1 MRLRL
6 LLLWRRIQS
15 SYWFVPALMSG
26 AAIAM
31 AYGVLA
37 LDLLTPPG
45 FGAPPDWVPI
55 PGPDAARALLSTLA
69 GSMITV
75 AGVTFSIVIVAL
87 TVASSQYGPRLLTPL
102 MRDTGN
108 QVSLGAFVAAFFY
121 CLIVLL
127 HLPAEGDG
135 QPFPHLSVFG
145 AVFVSMASL
154 GVLIYFFD
162 HVSTSLQAGHMVLE
176 AGRHLDRVLRELFPD
191 QEDSA
196 EADPDPPADE
206 ATRAITAHRN
216 GYLSRIDEAG
226 LVELATSK
234 DLRIAM
240 AVEPGAFVLR
250 GQPVARA
257 APALEIDDGLGERI
271 AGHWNLVA
279 LREQSDDPTLAV
291 DQLTEMA
298 VRALSPGI
306 NDPYTALAAL
316 DRLTAALTVAV
327 ERPAPP
333 TVLVDD
339 DGAPRL
345 YRKPVPLAE
354 LLARAYD
361 PIRRYGASDPRV
373 LGRIL
378 ASVRALHARAHLGP
392 TRDQLEAL
400 AAAVEATAEE
410 GLTLSRDRDRVIRPP
425 AGSATTGGAKGG

>member
-1 MRLRL
+1 MSLRSL
-6 LLLWRRIQS
+6 VTWRRIRS
-15 SYWFVPALMSG
+15 SYWFLPALMSG
-26 AAIAM
+26 GAIAI
-31 AYGVLA
+31 AYTVLA
-37 LDLLTPPG
+37 VDLLTPAD
-45 FGAPPDWVPI
+45 FGAPPAWVPV

-135 QPFPHLSVFG
+135 QPFPNLSVFG
-145 AVFVSMASL
+145 AVFVSMTSL

-176 AGRHLDRVLRELFPD
+176 AGEHLDRVMRELFP
-191 QEDSA
+191 E
-196 EADPDPPADE
+196 EPPAGTAGPGPAADE
-206 ATRAITAHRN
+206 ATRSITAQRD
-216 GYLSRIDEAG
+216 GYLSRVDELG
-226 LVELATSK
+226 LVHLAHAK
-234 DLRIAM
+234 DLRITLA
-240 AVEPGAFVLR
+240 AEPGAFVLR
-250 GQPVARA
+250 GQVVARV
-257 APALEIDDGLGERI
+257 APALDVDDGLGERV
-271 AGHWNLVA
+271 ASHWTLA
-279 LREQSDDPTLAV
+279 SLREQSDDPTLAV

-316 DRLTAALTVAV
+316 DRLTAALAVALD
-327 ERPAPP
+327 RPEPP
-333 TVLVDD
+333 VVLVDE

-345 YRKPVPLAE
+345 YRKLVPLSE

-373 LGRIL
+373 LGRVLGSVHSLL
-378 ASVRALHARAHLGP
+378 ARCQPGPAH
-392 TRDQLEAL
+392 DELEAL
-400 AAAVEATAEE
+400 AAAVHDTAQTS
-410 GLTLSRDRDRVIRPP
+410 LPLPRDRQRALRPP
-425 AGSATTGGAKGG
+425 AGGATTGGARGG